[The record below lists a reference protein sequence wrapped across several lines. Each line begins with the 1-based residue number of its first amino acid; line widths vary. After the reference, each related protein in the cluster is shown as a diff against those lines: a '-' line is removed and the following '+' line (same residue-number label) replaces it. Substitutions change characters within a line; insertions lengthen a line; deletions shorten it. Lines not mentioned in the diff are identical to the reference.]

1 MILINLKRSERP
13 VSLALIL
20 CLAFQCA
27 VPYAGRS
34 APLSGGGG
42 TVASSLSSMVD
53 GYTGDFR
60 YSVPLVTVP
69 GPNGES
75 VSISASYRAGIM
87 VNQKASWIGLGWDY
101 NPGEITRQVVNT
113 PDDYNGET
121 VVQSI
126 MTNNGYTSNVKN
138 TAMFGSMYNNNI
150 NRISYNTPTPN
161 KKSGDNTTMY
171 YNLSA
176 SQRQG
181 MIQSIRTS
189 SCGTGTG
196 PQFDPTSNAEYRFNR
211 HTVPYTSLAYD
222 RYSVSGEGIGGAMRP
237 YYLGDVEIHPEV
249 NANTNNLPVSEKK
262 YQFYF
267 ENSSMLSVST
277 TNYTNTAV
285 VNQATNRIHSGT
297 FVKYFTN
304 NEINQNSNLYS
315 HTNPSGYLDYKPVT
329 DISAKRRLADY
340 NHPDVIGAFAIT
352 TPAGMIY
359 HYSLP
364 VYEYENINAS
374 FDGKGNTSVTHLNS
388 CMYATSWKLTA
399 ITGPDYEDTNGNYMA
414 DEGDTGYWIS
424 YNYSLWSTGYEW
436 ASQRY
441 NAKTDGLIS
450 PKMINFVSITAV
462 GNKYQRNNSLAFG
475 RGDVYVLNYIKTA
488 THTAHFVKSIRQDEQ
503 SYNLITG
510 GDPVASLKLD
520 RVILMRNENN
530 HLLINSSNP
539 LSGADLDS
547 RFDYS
552 TCTNA
557 LNDPNF
563 VNITGYK
570 ANKLQID
577 AAALVSAELSSNYSL
592 AKKYAGNINNS
603 FSGSLRFFSP
613 YGMPNHT
620 TPLLSGSHYVQE
632 TGFLGSS
639 APTDNG
645 KLTLK
650 KITIYNLG
658 GEKITPSV
666 DFSYDE
672 NNSAKNPDFN
682 VDKTDLWGYYKS
694 DYVNSHY
701 VTAVSKNDVDAW
713 SLREINT
720 SLGGTIRITYESDRY
735 HKEGFNGDLPFYQ
748 IATGGGPAP
757 VTSSNR
763 PHLIFPFKQT
773 GILSEVDLADN
784 DFSVYYNSFSD
795 PPGTGD
801 YGIIHRLDRCNNPP
815 SSHNDGN
822 TYQRL
827 IRYGGVVN
835 YSSAGTPSTHANTWY
850 FSGYNP
856 EYDLGCPL
864 PNQSFTSNLSE
875 GLGVDHAVKF
885 FAYLYG
891 GGLRV
896 QSIQVTEPFSNTSY
910 TQTFDYG
917 EGYCA
922 IVPKPNAFSTDNG
935 PSNHDVISNLKPLIA
950 PQYTGMVGYNSCTQ
964 YSLNGKNERAGT
976 IMMEYENELLN
987 SPLQLT
993 KAALT
998 CFLRNRNT
1006 YGSFVT
1012 GDGACT
1018 PLPPGNAYY
1027 MDYAIEMN
1035 VSRGDLFQKLGK
1047 IKYMSDGLSSKTYK
1061 YKAYSIA
1068 ENYHYPQLIEIK
1080 YPGRFIYERKPP
1092 EVNPCFSIWSFNKID
1107 TYKHN
1112 MSAATDVFFA
1122 LESVETK
1129 KDGIII
1135 KEETGHEPY
1144 TAAPYY
1150 TKVIDPTR
1158 GVYISATS
1166 FAYLEKVPGGSALLY
1181 PAMDL
1186 RSRNENNRNLLT
1198 AVASTRT
1205 VKDNAYIIS
1214 ESKATYSN
1222 IYPVRVQVGST
1233 TSYST
1238 SNVVKPWYHLNET
1251 FERLLDDDVLTSTPA
1266 TAADWRKL
1274 STNTLYDDS
1283 YNCIEQEGLNGRKA
1297 ASRWGYKGL
1306 YKLADISN
1314 ANYNSF
1320 TFSGFEDP
1328 AIGQGTNNF
1337 IFGGEV
1343 HHAQTAQQASVH
1355 VSNGVSQ
1362 VVVPHTGIRMAGV
1375 DPNALAPAFYTS
1387 GFEVGR
1393 TYIAKVWV
1401 HKLSP
1406 PSAALSIQ
1414 LSGKTR
1420 SGNYTDTKTVMRNN
1434 PDNVTVGNW
1443 VLMSVELEV
1452 PVNFDISSTNQMSVL
1467 LSNTNGS
1474 GKAYFDDLAFHP
1486 KDAVMTGNVYNET
1499 TGALV
1504 ARLDNDNFA
1513 TLYNYDNA
1521 LRLTSVV
1528 KEYSGGQK
1536 KITESSYHY
1545 AKP

>member
-1 MILINLKRSERP
+1 
-13 VSLALIL
+13 
-20 CLAFQCA
+20 
-27 VPYAGRS
+27 
-34 APLSGGGG
+34 
-42 TVASSLSSMVD
+42 MVD

-75 VSISASYRAGIM
+75 VSINASYRAGIM

-113 PDDYNGET
+113 PDDYNG
-121 VVQSI
+121 VSVDQFFS
-126 MTNNGYTSNVKN
+126 TNSGYTLRAKT
-138 TAMFGSMYNNNI
+138 TAMFGSMYNNEV
-150 NRISYNTPTPN
+150 NRNPYNGPTPN
-161 KKSGDNTTMY
+161 TKSGDNTTMY

-181 MIQSIRTS
+181 MIEAIRTS

-222 RYSVSGEGIGGAMRP
+222 RYSVSGEGIGGAIRP
-237 YYLGDVEIHPEV
+237 YYLGNVEIHPEV
-249 NANTNNLPVSEKK
+249 NANAGNIPVSEKK
-262 YQFYF
+262 CQFYF
-267 ENSSMLSVST
+267 ENSSMQSVST
-277 TNYTNTAV
+277 ANYTNTDV

-315 HTNPSGYLDYKPVT
+315 HTNPAGYLDYKPVT
-329 DISAKRRLADY
+329 NVSATRRPIEDH
-340 NHPDVIGAFAIT
+340 NPDVIGAFAIT
-352 TPAGMIY
+352 TPAGMVY

-374 FDGKGNTSVTHLNS
+374 FDDNGNSTVTRLNS

-436 ASQRY
+436 ASQRF

-450 PKMINFVSITAV
+450 PKMVNFVSITAV
-462 GNKYQRNNSLAFG
+462 GNRYQRNKSLAFG
-475 RGDVYVLNYIKTA
+475 RGSVYVLNYIKTA

-503 SYNLITG
+503 SYNLMTG
-510 GDPVASLKLD
+510 TKPVASLKLD

-539 LSGADLDS
+539 LGGADLDG

-552 TCTNA
+552 TCANA

-563 VNITGYK
+563 VNISRYK
-570 ANKLQID
+570 ANKSQID
-577 AAALVSAELSSNYSL
+577 ALALVSAELGSNYSL
-592 AKKYAGNINNS
+592 AKKYSGNINNA
-603 FSGSLRFFSP
+603 FGSSLQTFSP
-613 YGMPNHT
+613 FGIPGHRFAGL
-620 TPLLSGSHYVQE
+620 PGSHYMNT
-632 TGFLGSS
+632 TGFAGSD
-639 APTDNG
+639 APGDNG

-650 KITIYNLG
+650 KITVYNLG

-682 VDKTDLWGYYKS
+682 GDKTDLWGYYKS

-701 VTAVSKNDVDAW
+701 VTAASRNDVDAW
-713 SLREINT
+713 SLKEINT

-735 HKEGFNGDLPFYQ
+735 HKEGFNGDLPFYL

-784 DFSVYYNSFSD
+784 DFYAYYNSFND
-795 PPGTGD
+795 PQGTGD

-815 SSHNDGN
+815 ASHNNGN

-827 IRYGGVVN
+827 IRYGGVVS
-835 YSSAGTPSTHANTWY
+835 YATAGTSSAHANTWF

-856 EYDLGCPL
+856 EYNLGCPL

-910 TQTFDYG
+910 TQKFDYG

-964 YSLNGKNERAGT
+964 YSLNGNNEKAGT

-987 SPLQLT
+987 NPLQLM

-998 CFLRNRNT
+998 CESRNRNT
-1006 YGSFVT
+1006 MASYIGGST
-1012 GDGACT
+1012 LCS
-1018 PLPPGNAYY
+1018 PPPNGTELYTNY
-1027 MDYAIEMN
+1027 MIALDVAR
-1035 VSRGDLFQKLGK
+1035 VDHFQKLGK
-1047 IKYMSDGLSSKTYK
+1047 IKYMSDGLNSKTYK
-1061 YKAYSIA
+1061 YKVYSIA
-1068 ENYHYPQLIEIK
+1068 ENYHYPQSIEVK
-1080 YPGRFIYERKPP
+1080 YPMRFVVDLKPP
-1092 EVNPCFSIWSFNKID
+1092 AVTNPCTSVWGFNMID

-1112 MSAATDVFFA
+1112 MSGATDVFYA
-1122 LESVETK
+1122 LASVETQ
-1129 KDGIII
+1129 KDGIAI

-1144 TAAPYY
+1144 TGAPYY
-1150 TKVIDPTR
+1150 TKITDPTR
-1158 GVYISATS
+1158 GVYVTATF

-1205 VKDNAYIIS
+1205 VKDNAYTIS

-1222 IYPVRVQVGST
+1222 TYPQRAQVGTT
-1233 TSYST
+1233 TSYIT
-1238 SNVVKPWYHLNET
+1238 SNVVKPWYHLHET
-1251 FERLLDDDVLTSTPA
+1251 FERLLDDDVLISTTA
-1266 TAADWRKL
+1266 TATDWRKL
-1274 STNTLYDDS
+1274 SKNTLYDGS
-1283 YNCIEQEGLNGRKA
+1283 YNCIEQEGLNARRA

-1328 AIGQGTNNF
+1328 AIGPGTNNF

-1343 HHAQTAQQASVH
+1343 HYAQTAQQAAVH
-1355 VSNGVSQ
+1355 VANGVSH

-1375 DPNALAPAFYTS
+1375 DPNGLAPAFHTS

-1406 PSAALSIQ
+1406 PSAALSIR
-1414 LSGKTR
+1414 LSGKTG
-1420 SGNYTDTKTVMRNN
+1420 SGAYTDTRTVMRND
-1434 PDNVTVGNW
+1434 PANVTVGNW

-1452 PVNFDISSTNQMSVL
+1452 PVNFDINSTNQMSVL

-1504 ARLDNDNFA
+1504 AQLDNDNFA

-1521 LRLTSVV
+1521 LRLTSVI

-1536 KITESSYHY
+1536 KVTESSYHY